1 MRSGCGRIGLRAQKR
16 SPSRKVNTQLNKDM
30 AKSIADAP
38 ELSSAAK
45 LWALVVSFI
54 VVALGVTWTWKIG
67 QESNL
72 LYHQVVEIMD
82 SVDGVTRILEKEGI
96 AH

>member
-1 MRSGCGRIGLRAQKR
+1 M
-16 SPSRKVNTQLNKDM
+16 NKDTT
-30 AKSIADAP
+30 DAP
-38 ELSSAAK
+38 ELSSASK

-54 VVALGVTWTWKIG
+54 VVALGVTWTWKVG

-72 LYHQVVEIMD
+72 LFHQVGETAD